1 MQKLALIL
9 TFILCFGVSRAQ
21 NIEPDQ
27 PIKVGLVLSGG
38 GAKGMAHIGVL
49 KVIEEAGIT
58 IDYIGGT
65 SMGAIVG
72 SLYASGYSANELDS
86 IFRQADFS
94 DLIQDNLPRG
104 AKTFYEKED
113 SERYALTLP
122 FNKFKISFP
131 KAISGGQRIY
141 NELVR
146 LLYHVKDVN
155 DFNNLPIPFFCI
167 ATNIET
173 GAEVLL
179 NKGYL
184 PEAVMASGTFPSLF
198 EPAELDGQI
207 LVDGGILNN
216 YPIMEVKQ
224 LGADIIIGVDV
235 QHELRDRESLQSA
248 TDILLQIN
256 NFRTV
261 EDMKAKVNETDIYI
275 RPDIDDFSVIDFDL
289 VEPIIENG
297 KTAALEHLETLRNL
311 AAKQNR
317 VRKMRKKVEPKDS
330 IYINRLI
337 LEGNI
342 NYSRAYVKGK
352 LRISL
357 PAKTTFQKLQLGIS
371 NLAATNNFNTI
382 RYELV
387 SNELGEDLILRLK
400 ENPNK
405 AYLRLGVHYDDLYKS
420 AALINL
426 TKKNLFTN
434 DDVASID
441 FALGDNIRYNFQY
454 YLDKGSYWSFGVNSR
469 LNDFDYEIDLDVIR
483 SNFRTANVAGI
494 NEINLNVSD
503 FTNQLYLQTV
513 FKEEFAFIIGVEQ
526 KLLKYS
532 TRTFNNQDIVDPPTE
547 EGERL
552 YFENSNYFGAYGKL
566 ILDTYNDRYFPSKG
580 LYFNGDFHL
589 YLFSSDFNANFKE
602 FSIAQAKFGG
612 AFPIVGKLSVNLA
625 TEGGFKLGDSEVT
638 ALDFVLGGYG
648 NDLINNFIPFVGYN
662 FLSLPGNSYVKAY
675 GRLDYEFIKKHHAMF
690 SLNFAN
696 VEDDLFRTGEWFTLP
711 NFSGYA
717 LSYGWES
724 FLGPVQI
731 MYSWTPELSDGN
743 FFVSV
748 GYWF

>member
-9 TFILCFGVSRAQ
+9 TLFFCFGVCRGQLNA
-21 NIEPDQ
+21 PDKTL
-27 PIKVGLVLSGG
+27 KVGLVLSGG
-38 GAKGMAHIGVL
+38 GAKGMAHIGAL

-72 SLYASGYSANELDS
+72 ALYASGYSANELDS
-86 IFRQADFS
+86 IFKQADFS
-94 DLIQDNLPRG
+94 ELIQDNLPRG

-131 KAISGGQRIY
+131 TAISGGQRIY

-146 LLYHVKDVN
+146 LLYHVRDVN
-155 DFNNLPIPFFCI
+155 DFNSLPIPFFCI

-173 GAEVLL
+173 GAEVIL
-179 NKGYL
+179 NQGYL

-207 LVDGGILNN
+207 LVDGGVLNN
-216 YPIMEVKQ
+216 YPIIEVRQ

-235 QHELRDRESLQSA
+235 QHALRDRESLRSA

-256 NFRTV
+256 NFRTA
-261 EDMKAKVNETDIYI
+261 EDMKAKAKETDIYI

-317 VRKMRKKVEPKDS
+317 VRKIHKKIEPKDS
-330 IYINRLI
+330 IYINRLV
-337 LEGNI
+337 LKGNI

-352 LRISL
+352 LRIKL

-371 NLAATNNFNTI
+371 NLAATNNFTTI

-387 SNELGEDLILRLK
+387 SNESGEDLILRLN
-400 ENPNK
+400 ESPNK
-405 AYLRLGVHYDDLYKS
+405 AYLRLGVHYDDLYKT

-426 TKKNLFTN
+426 TKKNLLLK
-434 DDVASID
+434 DDVASLD
-441 FALGDNIRYNFQY
+441 VALGDNIRYNFQY
-454 YLDKGSYWSFGVNSR
+454 YLDKGSYWSFGVNSL
-469 LNDFDYEIDLDVIR
+469 LNDFEYEIPLDVIR
-483 SNFRTANVAGI
+483 SNFSVANVAGI
-494 NEINLNVSD
+494 NEINLSVSD

-513 FKEEFAFIIGVEQ
+513 LKEEFAFIIGAEQ

-532 TRTFNNQDIVDPPTE
+532 TRTFNNQDIVDPPIAS
-547 EGERL
+547 GDRL
-552 YFENSNYFGAYGKL
+552 YFENSNYFSVYGKL

-580 LYFNGDFHL
+580 LYFNGDLHL
-589 YLFSSDFNANFKE
+589 YLFSSDFNDNFSE
-602 FSIAQAKFGG
+602 FSIAKAKFGA
-612 AFPIVGKLSVNLA
+612 AFPIVGKLSVNLI
-625 TEGGFKLGDSEVT
+625 TEGGFKLGTSEVK
-638 ALDFVLGGYG
+638 ALDFVLGGFG
-648 NDLINNFIPFVGYN
+648 SDLINNFIPFVGYD

-675 GRLDYEFIKKHHAMF
+675 GRLDFEFIKKQHIMF
-690 SLNFAN
+690 SANFAN

-711 NFSGYA
+711 DFSGYG
-717 LSYGWES
+717 LSYGWDS
-724 FLGPVQI
+724 FIGPVQV
-731 MYSWTPELSDGN
+731 MYSWTPELNDSKV
-743 FFVSV
+743 FFSI

>member
-21 NIEPDQ
+21 LIEPDQ

-38 GAKGMAHIGVL
+38 GAKGMAHIGAL

-86 IFRQADFS
+86 IFREADFS

-113 SERYALTLP
+113 SERYAITLP

-131 KAISGGQRIY
+131 KAISGGQKIY

-155 DFNNLPIPFFCI
+155 DFNKLPIPFFCM
-167 ATNIET
+167 ATNMET
-173 GAEVLL
+173 GTEVLL

-198 EPAELDGQI
+198 EPAEVDGQI
-207 LVDGGILNN
+207 LIDGGVLNN

-235 QHELRDRESLQSA
+235 QHGLRDRESLKSA

-256 NFRTV
+256 NFRTIN
-261 EDMKAKVNETDIYI
+261 DMKEKVSETDIYI
-275 RPDIDDFSVIDFDL
+275 RPDVDDFSVIDFDL
-289 VEPIIENG
+289 AETIIESG
-297 KTAALEHLETLRNL
+297 KLAALEHLETLKEL
-311 AAKQNR
+311 AAKQKNI
-317 VRKMRKKVEPKDS
+317 RKNAKNIEPKDS
-330 IYINRLI
+330 IFINKLVI
-337 LEGNI
+337 EGNI

-352 LRISL
+352 LRIDL
-357 PAKTTFQKLQLGIS
+357 PAKTTFQKLQQGVS
-371 NLAATNNFNTI
+371 NLAATNNFTSI

-387 SNELGEDLILRLK
+387 SDEVGEELILKLR

-405 AYLRLGVHYDDLYKS
+405 AYLRLGVHYDDLYKT

-426 TKKNLFTN
+426 TKKNLFMK

-454 YLDKGSYWSFGVNSR
+454 YMDKGSYWSFGVNSR

-483 SNFRTANVAGI
+483 SNFSVANVAGI

-513 FKEEFAFIIGVEQ
+513 FKEEFAFIIGAEH

-532 TRTFNNQDIVDPPTE
+532 TRTFNNQDIVVSPPAN
-547 EGERL
+547 GERL

-580 LYFNGDFHL
+580 LYFNGDLHL
-589 YLFSSDFNANFKE
+589 YLFSSDFNDNFTE
-602 FSIAQAKFGG
+602 FSIAKAKFGA
-612 AFPIVGKLSVNLA
+612 AFPIVGKLSVNLI
-625 TEGGFKLGDSEVT
+625 TEGGFKLGNSEVK

-648 NDLINNFIPFVGYN
+648 NDLINNFMPFVGYD

-675 GRLDYEFIKKHHAMF
+675 GRLDFEFVKKHHAMF
-690 SLNFAN
+690 SANFAN

-724 FLGPVQI
+724 FLGPVQL
-731 MYSWTPELSDGN
+731 MYSWTPEISDGN